1 MKRLIIA
8 LLIAACALSASLA
21 AASPA
26 LANQKPGAGI
36 TVKPGRATWNTG
48 YILEA
53 IVREGLVELGYTVA
67 PVKELTNPLF
77 YQSVYL

>member
-8 LLIAACALSASLA
+8 LLIAACALT
-21 AASPA
+21 ASPA
-26 LANQKPGAGI
+26 VANQKPGAGI

-77 YQSVYL
+77 YQSV